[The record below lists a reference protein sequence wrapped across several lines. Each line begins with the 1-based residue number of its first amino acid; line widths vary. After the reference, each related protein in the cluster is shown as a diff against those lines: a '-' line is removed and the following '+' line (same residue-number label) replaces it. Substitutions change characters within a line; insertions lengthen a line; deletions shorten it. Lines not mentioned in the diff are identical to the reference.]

1 MQTASRYAY
10 THAPGMEFAL
20 SDHKQAI
27 ESCRDGLQSGEWQ
40 RRQAIALTGS
50 EEHGQNLR
58 VHDWSPRLDIPPPLP
73 LQALCCGWWDLAE
86 LDPGSQSDLRTRL
99 APAVQHLSPL
109 TGCAGA
115 QRTSRQARW
124 TPARWRPPWWA
135 SPALWPCWWPAQ
147 PRSSTGRCGV
157 HPSNAFDCRH

>member
-1 MQTASRYAY
+1 
-10 THAPGMEFAL
+10 MEFAL

-58 VHDWSPRLDIPPPLP
+58 VHDWSPRLDISPPLP

-86 LDPGSQSDLRTRL
+86 LDPGSQSDLRTTRL
-99 APAVQHLSPL
+99 APAVQQLSPL
-109 TGCAGA
+109 TGMCWRAADKQAGPVDA
-115 QRTSRQARW
+115 GTVATSVVGITGAVALLVAGTATLKYWQVRSPPQQRLRLPSLNFHVMF
-124 TPARWRPPWWA
+124 PW
-135 SPALWPCWWPAQ
+135 L
-147 PRSSTGRCGV
+147 
-157 HPSNAFDCRH
+157 